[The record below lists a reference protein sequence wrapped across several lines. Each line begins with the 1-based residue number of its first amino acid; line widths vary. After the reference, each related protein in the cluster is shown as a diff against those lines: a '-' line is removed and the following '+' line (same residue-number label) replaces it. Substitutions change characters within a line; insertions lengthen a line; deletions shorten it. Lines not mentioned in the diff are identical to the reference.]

1 MKKLAIIALAVAASS
16 AFATGPGPKPG
27 DKCTECPQIDI
38 NGVSV
43 QAVSASFSVFSN
55 EAKGDEAYAQQN
67 VSSNSGNVTV
77 DGVSVQLT
85 SAKGAFVANLA
96 DGEDAYASQN
106 ISSNIGQVNI
116 TGGSLQA
123 TALYGTAVLNKAVPT
138 PRPCRTSPATTAA
151 WPASDITDCP

>member
-1 MKKLAIIALAVAASS
+1 
-16 AFATGPGPKPG
+16 
-27 DKCTECPQIDI
+27 
-38 NGVSV
+38 
-43 QAVSASFSVFSN
+43 
-55 EAKGDEAYAQQN
+55 

-123 TALYGTAVLNKAVPT
+123 TALYGTAVLNKAGADTKAVQNI
-138 PRPCRTSPATTAA
+138 
-151 WPASDITDCP
+151 ASNNGCVACQ